1 MWFDS
6 DMSESCSFR
15 QDNGSDEENFSSG
28 DKDYYK
34 MKLWTEIS
42 LVMAA
47 CMIVILVLLRLRKE

>member
-15 QDNGSDEENFSSG
+15 LDTGSDDETFSSG
-28 DKDYYK
+28 EKEDLK